1 MPGRGGNNEAQGREA
16 PVLNVFGPWVE
27 HMLNHNVSHQNA
39 SFLEARGQSFL
50 QVGEGKE
57 CCGWG
62 LAGKVSR
69 KRTILR
75 GGGNST

>member
-1 MPGRGGNNEAQGREA
+1 MPGHGGNNEAQGREA
-16 PVLNVFGPWVE
+16 PVLSAFGLWVE
-27 HMLNHNVSHQNA
+27 HMLNHNMSHQNA
-39 SFLEARGQSFL
+39 TFLKARGQSFL
-50 QVGEGKE
+50 QVGEGRE

-62 LAGKVSR
+62 LAGKVSQ